1 MRKRKALCREVFQ
14 LDETGSS
21 LYINI
26 SNFSFTRKG
35 RRGRKG
41 QGGVLLP
48 CVCVR
53 SLNVRTERDSNPRV
67 RLHIG
72 FQNQDFGPLRHLSVC
87 PDTFLGSR
95 KSVFSSLSSP
105 SVSIFSP
112 WFRKWSDK
120 TRGILSLCGVRTT
133 GLEPVPLVKGRPPQG
148 RASAIPPDPF
158 ILTVLTGRLRCIPWS
173 LSYVSYVSYVRRA

>member
-1 MRKRKALCREVFQ
+1 MTKLAVLYILIFPILVSREKGEEGEKAREVF
-14 LDETGSS
+14 GS
-21 LYINI
+21 
-26 SNFSFTRKG
+26 
-35 RRGRKG
+35 
-41 QGGVLLP
+41 VLLP

-95 KSVFSSLSSP
+95 KSAFSSLSSP